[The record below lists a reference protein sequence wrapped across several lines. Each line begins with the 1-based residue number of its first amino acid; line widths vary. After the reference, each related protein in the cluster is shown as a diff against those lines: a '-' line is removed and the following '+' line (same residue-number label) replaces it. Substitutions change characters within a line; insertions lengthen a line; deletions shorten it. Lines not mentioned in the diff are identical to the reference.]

1 MLLAQIIAR
10 ALAIVDSLLAYFV
23 DLTTAD
29 LGTDCYTFT
38 VYNATITDCGQE
50 MIFNLQ
56 QLIQGLI
63 GLAPTLL
70 GALFSFS
77 SEPAV

>member
-1 MLLAQIIAR
+1 MLLGQVIAR

-23 DLTTAD
+23 ELTPAD

-38 VYNATITDCGQE
+38 VYNAEITECGQE

-56 QLIQGLI
+56 ALVQGLI

-77 SEPAV
+77 VAPV